1 MLKKSISIAL
11 FVVMAITLCSC
22 SLSQNSNNGDS
33 VDTNATESKFVGT
46 WLNADTVERKVEF
59 EIKDDG
65 KVIYQE
71 KTEGT
76 WEENGK
82 DHITIKLTIDGE
94 ERTMD
99 SYFVIVG
106 DGFVARAND
115 ENQHYLDD
123 GEGVLELEIMLT
135 ESTCVDCI
143 KE

>member
-1 MLKKSISIAL
+1 MAKRIIAL
-11 FVVMAITLCSC
+11 MLTFGVLLALCSC
-22 SLSQNSNNGDS
+22 SLTNNDNGTTDIAQAPE
-33 VDTNATESKFVGT
+33 NKFVGT
-46 WLNADTVERKVEF
+46 WLNADTADRKVEF

-65 KVIYQE
+65 TLIYQE

-82 DHITIKLTIDGE
+82 DHITIKLTVDGE
-94 ERTMD
+94 ERIMD

-106 DGFVARAND
+106 DGFVARANE

-135 ESTCVDCI
+135 ENTCIDCI